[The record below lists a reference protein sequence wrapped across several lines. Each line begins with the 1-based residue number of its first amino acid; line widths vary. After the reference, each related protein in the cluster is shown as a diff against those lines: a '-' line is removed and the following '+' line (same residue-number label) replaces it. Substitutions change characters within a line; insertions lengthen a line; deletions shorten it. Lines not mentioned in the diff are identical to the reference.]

1 MERKKHLP
9 LAKDI
14 LGEIEAEFLQ
24 WRHDRQ
30 YAPTLRALKAK
41 LTAQQTAEIKARK
54 RKQAL
59 PKEVTIVSDQMI
71 QKITGQL
78 ANFLKEN
85 PTKASDALSIFK
97 DVFQLD
103 PSHHE

>member
-1 MERKKHLP
+1 MPHAE
-9 LAKDI
+9 AI
-14 LGEIEAEFLQ
+14 LEEIETEFLQ
-24 WRHDRQ
+24 WLHDRQ

-41 LTAQQTAEIKARK
+41 LTAQQTAEINARNK
-54 RKQAL
+54 KQAL
-59 PKEVTIVSDQMI
+59 PEEARLVSEQMI

-85 PTKASDALSIFK
+85 PTKASDALNIFQ